1 MKTVAAL
8 FAILLVS
15 LAAKADMKVILLGT
29 GTPFASPTQS
39 GPATAVI
46 VDGVPWIIDTGPG
59 VVRRA
64 SAAHIA
70 GEPALTQQNLSRLL
84 LTHLH
89 SGHTLGLPDLI
100 YSPWTLDRTSPLQI

>member
-1 MKTVAAL
+1 MKLA
-8 FAILLVS
+8 VS
-15 LAAKADMKVILLGT
+15 LITALLASPAASADMKIILLGT

-46 VDGVPWIIDTGPG
+46 VDGVPWIIDARPG

-70 GEPALTQQNLSRLL
+70 GEPALAQPNLSRLL

-89 SGHTLGLPDLI
+89 SDHTLGLPDII
-100 YSPWTLDRTSPLQI
+100 YSPWTLDRTSPI